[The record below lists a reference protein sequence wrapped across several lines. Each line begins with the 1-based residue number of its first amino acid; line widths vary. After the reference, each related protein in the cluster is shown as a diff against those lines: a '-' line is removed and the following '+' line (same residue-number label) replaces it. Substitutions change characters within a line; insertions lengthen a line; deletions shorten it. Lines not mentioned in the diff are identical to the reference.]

1 MVSDSVQQSLEQ
13 LSPAMTGRAS
23 ELRADEIRWDLT
35 PAPWLSSARVL
46 SVAVMVLPTV
56 EDDIAADVI
65 EQQALALVDRDEELT
80 SLRAV
85 LAVALDL
92 AHASQAE
99 RMRLRRTV
107 AELRQAR
114 REGSA

>member
-1 MVSDSVQQSLEQ
+1 
-13 LSPAMTGRAS
+13 MTGRAP
-23 ELRADEIRWDLT
+23 ERRAVDIAWNLER
-35 PAPWLSSARVL
+35 APWLPSARVL
-46 SVAVMVLPTV
+46 SVAVKVLPTV

-65 EQQALALVDRDEELT
+65 EQQALALVDRDEELK

-92 AHASQAE
+92 AHAWQAE